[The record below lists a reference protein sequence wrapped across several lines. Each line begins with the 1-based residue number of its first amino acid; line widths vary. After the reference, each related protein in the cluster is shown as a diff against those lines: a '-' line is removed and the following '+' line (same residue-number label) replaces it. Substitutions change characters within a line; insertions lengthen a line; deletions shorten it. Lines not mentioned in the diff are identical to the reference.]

1 MSVGPCVPV
10 SADPDDITL
19 YNEFFPGGSA
29 HCSALSL
36 DKAGG
41 EFPLETGVT
50 SEEILEHL
58 ERYTNS
64 SSRYQQDSGIGEYLE
79 QPVNCD
85 FGSGFS
91 GQSFSS
97 YVHCK
102 QYNCMCGACLASR
115 AEGKSPTS
123 LGKSPTNVGK
133 SPPETVGC
141 EDVFVFVTTLS
152 TSLPELSSCDN
163 NVNTSLSSSNCAD
176 T

>member
-1 MSVGPCVPV
+1 MTFLLLQKETFCSDFEDPVSIGPCAPA

-19 YNEFFPGGSA
+19 YNEFFPGGGSA
-29 HCSALSL
+29 HSSALSL

-41 EFPLETGVT
+41 EFPLKTGVT

-58 ERYTNS
+58 VRYT
-64 SSRYQQDSGIGEYLE
+64 SSRYQQDSGIGEYLSR
-79 QPVNCD
+79 PMSCD

-102 QYNCMCGACLASR
+102 QYNCMCGTCLAGR
-115 AEGKSPTS
+115 AEGKSPTI
-123 LGKSPTNVGK
+123 VGK
-133 SPPETVGC
+133 SPPETDC

-163 NVNTSLSSSNCAD
+163 HVNTS
-176 T
+176 

>member
-1 MSVGPCVPV
+1 MSIGPCAPA

-19 YNEFFPGGSA
+19 YNEFFPGGGSA
-29 HCSALSL
+29 HSSSLSL

-41 EFPLETGVT
+41 EFPLKTGVT

-58 ERYTNS
+58 VRYT
-64 SSRYQQDSGIGEYLE
+64 SSRYQQDSGIGEYLSR
-79 QPVNCD
+79 PMSCD

-102 QYNCMCGACLASR
+102 QYNCMCGTCLASR
-115 AEGKSPTS
+115 AEGKSPTI
-123 LGKSPTNVGK
+123 VGK
-133 SPPETVGC
+133 SPPETDC

-163 NVNTSLSSSNCAD
+163 HVNTS
-176 T
+176 